1 MAKKN
6 NPYVGKPLDDVAK
19 AQAENEVLYVG
30 GSEAFFWIGT
40 PEQYEEEIDDID
52 KFMTDYMK
60 EQVAKK
66 EETIKALKEQIKNL
80 KQYIKE
86 WQPLRD
92 RTVKDCYPGID
103 KKNPGTKILIKGRTA
118 GPRYWMKSEYD
129 KERRNDGTLRKD

>member
-1 MAKKN
+1 MGKN
-6 NPYVGKPLDDVAK
+6 TYKGKTLDECAT
-19 AQAENEVLYVG
+19 AQAEKEVLYIG

-40 PEQYEEEIDDID
+40 TEQYEAEIDDID

-60 EQVAKK
+60 EQVVKK
-66 EETIKALKEQIKNL
+66 EETIKTLKEQIKNL
-80 KQYIKE
+80 KKDIKD
-86 WQPLRD
+86 WQPLRE

-103 KKNPGTKILIKGRTA
+103 KKNPGTIILIKGRTA

>member
-1 MAKKN
+1 MEKN
-6 NPYVGKPLDDVAK
+6 TYKGKTLDECAT
-19 AQAENEVLYVG
+19 AQAEKEVLYIG

-40 PEQYEEEIDDID
+40 TEQYEAEIDDID

-60 EQVAKK
+60 EQVVKK
-66 EETIKALKEQIKNL
+66 EETIKTLKEQIKNL
-80 KQYIKE
+80 KKDIKD
-86 WQPLRD
+86 WQPLRE